1 MNQIHKQYITF
12 WSDRAFRCDPKKSVL
27 KKKFFAQTSF
37 GRSGIASPA
46 GVFRG
51 ARISSLLRASQTPA
65 WKPTPECWGHFGM
78 SHTSLFTGRCW
89 RYTRSAESLACGG
102 KFLFADQFELV
113 EI

>member
-1 MNQIHKQYITF
+1 MF
-12 WSDRAFRCDPKKSVL
+12 LL
-27 KKKFFAQTSF
+27 KLLS

-51 ARISSLLRASQTPA
+51 ARISSLLRAPLKTPA
-65 WKPTPECWGHFGM
+65 WKPTPECWGRFGM

-89 RYTRSAESLACGG
+89 GYTRSAESLACGA